1 MSPRRYD
8 MTSRI
13 EVVSQTRQRIV
24 EATVKLHGQKGI
36 FGTSWKDIAREAEV
50 AVGTVYKHFPSH
62 EELVP
67 ACGEFLMQ
75 RIEPP
80 SPEDAAQIIGDAT
93 EVRERMRRVVT
104 TLFAFYDRGGN
115 HLETDLRE
123 RQLPAVREWEQYLR
137 DMIVHFLRMAVGVDT
152 KLDDRLRLAAAV
164 LDFRSYSAMRA
175 HGLGPQTAA
184 EHVTAIIA
192 SYLQERRDDI
202 SAT

>member
-1 MSPRRYD
+1 MSPRHYD
-8 MTSRI
+8 MTSRTDA
-13 EVVSQTRQRIV
+13 VSQTRQRIV
-24 EATVKLHGQKGI
+24 DATVKLHGKKGI

-50 AVGTVYKHFPSH
+50 AVGTVYKHFPSL

-67 ACGEFLMQ
+67 ACGELLMQ

-80 SPEDAAQIIGDAT
+80 SPEDAAKIIGDAT
-93 EVRERMRRVVT
+93 DVRERVQRVIT

-115 HLETDLRE
+115 HLEADLRE

-137 DMIVHFLRMAVGVDT
+137 DMIVHFLRVALGSDT
-152 KLDDRLRLAAAV
+152 MLDDRLRLAAAV

-175 HGLGPQTAA
+175 YGLGPHSAA
-184 EHVTAIIA
+184 EHATAMIT
-192 SYLQERRDDI
+192 SWLQERRDDI